1 VIFGNIPRD
10 PIPLNNTR
18 FVAFDLETTGVAMHK
33 DRIVEIALVA
43 WKKGSKKET
52 FSTLVNPGVPVSQ
65 RSTDIHGLT
74 NTLLRNAPF
83 FVSIKNQI
91 KDFIMD
97 SVLIGFNVLSLDL
110 SMLNKEIRLSGEPPF
125 YNYIIDVFSVSNRV
139 FNPIHEKSLAGVAKK
154 LDIASQ
160 GNHRALPDAETT
172 MKIWIKILEKMER
185 LGIHTLNEMF
195 ERGYFKTKLDEKA
208 QQIFLLGRQQRFVEI
223 IYDSPFSHR
232 TRRIIE
238 PLGVRG
244 SKLDAFC
251 HLRADFRSFNTRY
264 ILEFK

>member
-10 PIPLNNTR
+10 PIPISDTR

-43 WKKGSKKET
+43 WKKGSKKEE

-74 NTLLRNAPF
+74 NTLLKDAPF

-91 KDFIMD
+91 KDFIGD

-125 YNYIIDVFSVSNRV
+125 YNYIIDVFSVANKV
-139 FNPIHEKSLAGVAKK
+139 FNPIHEKSLAGVARR

-160 GNHRALPDAETT
+160 INHRALPDAETT
-172 MKIWIKILEKMER
+172 MKIWIKIIEKMER
-185 LGIHTLNEMF
+185 QGIHTLNEMF
-195 ERGYFKTKLDEKA
+195 ELGYFKTKLDEKA

-223 IYDSPFSHR
+223 IYDSPFSQR
-232 TRRIIE
+232 TRRVIE